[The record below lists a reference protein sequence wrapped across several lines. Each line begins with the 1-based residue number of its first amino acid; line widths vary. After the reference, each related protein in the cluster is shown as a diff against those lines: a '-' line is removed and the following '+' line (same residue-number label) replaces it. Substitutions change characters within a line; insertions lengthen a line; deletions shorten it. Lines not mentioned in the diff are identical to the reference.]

1 MVPST
6 AITYE
11 GFSEMIND
19 EIILTF
25 FRRLLKIWMKK
36 KLVINLNL
44 LYRHSVKWQCWHLPS
59 LTSNTKVLS
68 EISSSRRS

>member
-44 LYRHSVKWQCWHLPS
+44 LYRHSVKWQC
-59 LTSNTKVLS
+59 
-68 EISSSRRS
+68 